1 MAMNEF
7 RYLQL
12 YVKCM
17 KIFGRCPLQRTAE
30 EIFGSAGGLDI
41 LYNVGILHIQTSI
54 QMTAISSFA

>member
-17 KIFGRCPLQRTAE
+17 KIFGRCPLQPEDVLSNGLQRRYLVVQE
-30 EIFGSAGGLDI
+30 GWIFYI
-41 LYNVGILHIQTSI
+41 
-54 QMTAISSFA
+54 M